1 MEKHTSKRDLRK
13 NAHTASNKPPQA
25 PNSNS
30 FHTKKRF
37 PKNRENASIAVIFF
51 QKNALALKNSPKT
64 RIFSVLSNSK
74 EYYSLDS
81 SEKSLL
87 GTQRAGMEIY
97 LNALGKR
104 LYGKGEWGN

>member
-1 MEKHTSKRDLRK
+1 MKDIEK
-13 NAHTASNKPPQA
+13 
-25 PNSNS
+25 
-30 FHTKKRF
+30 
-37 PKNRENASIAVIFF
+37 
-51 QKNALALKNSPKT
+51 LKAEHKELKE
-64 RIFSVLSNSK
+64 RLHKLIDFMNSK

-81 SEKSLL
+81 SEKALL